1 MPNNTI
7 TLRLATQE
15 DITTIF
21 KLLEAFAKHQGVYN
35 TFHLTLSRL
44 EHLMTRHG
52 LRVLLACDSNAVI
65 GAITFYET
73 ISTFSGEMG
82 LYIEDMYIHQDYQRQ
97 GVGKVLLD
105 GMIEQTRELGYTK
118 LEWQCLNDNHGAIAF
133 YEKMGAIKDEHW
145 KTFRYTI

>member
-1 MPNNTI
+1 MPNKTI
-7 TLRLATQE
+7 TLRLANQD

-21 KLLEAFAKHQGVYN
+21 KLLESFAKYQGVFD
-35 TFHLTLSRL
+35 TFHLTLPRL
-44 EHLMTRHG
+44 EHIMNHHG
-52 LRVLLACDSNAVI
+52 LRALLACDDTTVI

-82 LYIEDMYIHQDYQRQ
+82 LYIEDMYIHKDYQRQ
-97 GVGKVLLD
+97 GVGKTLLD
-105 GMIEQTRELGYTK
+105 GMITQTRDLGYTK
-118 LEWQCLNDNHGAIAF
+118 LEWQCLYDNHGAIAF